1 MEFKVITGFHDVVAN
16 KGYREGDTFIVGKTT
31 NKRLQELKSYNNG
44 LGRPL
49 IVEVK
54 KVEAEPKK
62 EEVEENEPKKIE
74 YKEEQKVTEVVLTD
88 LAFDELKAHADE
100 MGIVYAPNIGHD
112 TLLKKFETEGE

>member
-54 KVEAEPKK
+54 KVEEPKK
-62 EEVEENEPKKIE
+62 VED
-74 YKEEQKVTEVVLTD
+74 KEEQEVSEVVLTD
-88 LAFDELKAHADE
+88 LTFDELKVHADE
-100 MGIVYAPNIGHD
+100 MGIVYAPNIGHE